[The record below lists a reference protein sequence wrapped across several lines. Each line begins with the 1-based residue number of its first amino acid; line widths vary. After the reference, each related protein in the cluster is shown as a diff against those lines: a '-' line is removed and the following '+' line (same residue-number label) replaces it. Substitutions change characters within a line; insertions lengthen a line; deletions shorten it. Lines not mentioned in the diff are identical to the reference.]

1 MKKAVS
7 DMVDFVIDF
16 PEALYLE
23 IYGFILD
30 FLLKFGVD
38 SDVVIDAI
46 MRTQTRRRKYQ
57 HPASVL
63 VLKKANRLGKGRK
76 EFLQMRLLESPEQK
90 YRPIVPIIEEPAP
103 VRQLRNR
110 RTGYVDDSRT
120 PCPTSEHLP
129 QNASFSS
136 IQNGRVPER
145 MVFPVDSN
153 GLVCAVKRKLFA
165 DDDNVQIPVASKPV
179 QGIPRTPLSLPAG
192 RCHSVGQNFS
202 GKILRKQKRFYKRRD
217 SNSIEKPFVC
227 SICPDRS
234 FAYKGNLVL
243 HMKKK
248 HSGPGTGKARTK
260 RQENVIPAFSCP
272 VCLQGYASKYRCK
285 AHMERHHPEIQD
297 WNPISNIDSVHQVKH
312 KPMLVKKKG
321 RNVRRLSRKT
331 VLKTTRKSTAPL
343 SETQISSLEYK
354 KSSHLRSSS
363 NSRHHF
369 TKKEINPIQL
379 PNRAEISIKF
389 DPVRYSNLTHIRTRQ
404 QFRAAVVK

>member
-1 MKKAVS
+1 MKKAVT
-7 DMVDFVIDF
+7 DMVDFIIDF

-63 VLKKANRLGKGRK
+63 VLRKANRLGKGRK
-76 EFLQMRLLESPEQK
+76 EFLQMRLLESPEQT

-110 RTGYVDDSRT
+110 RTGCVDDSRT
-120 PCPTSEHLP
+120 PCSTSTELP
-129 QNASFSS
+129 HTASS
-136 IQNGRVPER
+136 IQHTRVPER

-153 GLVCAVKRKLFA
+153 GLICAVKRKLFV
-165 DDDNVQIPVASKPV
+165 DDDNAQIPVNSKPV
-179 QGIPRTPLSLPAG
+179 QDIPRTHRTITTG
-192 RCHSVGQNFS
+192 QCQYVGQN
-202 GKILRKQKRFYKRRD
+202 GNRKILRKQKRFYKRRD
-217 SNSIEKPFVC
+217 SNTIEKPFAC

-260 RQENVIPAFSCP
+260 RQENLIPAFSCP

-285 AHMERHHPEIQD
+285 AHIERHHPEVED
-297 WNPISNIDSVHQVKH
+297 WDPISNIDSIHHIKTKTKQD
-312 KPMLVKKKG
+312 KKKG
-321 RNVRRLSRKT
+321 RNIKRLSRKIL
-331 VLKTTRKSTAPL
+331 LKSTRKSVVPL

-354 KSSHLRSSS
+354 KASQLRSSS
-363 NSRHHF
+363 KSYSRPHF
-369 TKKEINPIQL
+369 TKKEIIPIQF

-389 DPVRYSNLTHIRTRQ
+389 DPLLYSNLNNVRTRQ
-404 QFRAAVVK
+404 QFRAAFVK